1 MSQSDSY
8 PNWVFSVFS
17 AIGFVLCCVPFPWHL
32 QGKLLPL
39 RWCLLLT
46 GSILAW
52 NAGTCLVMAWLGLT
66 CLGLCIN
73 SIIWKGNSIDWAPVW
88 CDICEFHHAPYRDIE
103 VLLYFPV
110 TRLFYGINIGIPAA
124 SLCINRRLY
133 LIASVRKVT
142 ISKADKRNQIVVDL
156 AIGLGIPI
164 IFIICRK
171 YLAKQLSNSS
181 SNFFRIY

>member
-103 VLLYFPV
+103 VSYYIFQLQDSSTVSTLEFRLLRFVSTVAFTSLLQCERLPFRRPISA
-110 TRLFYGINIGIPAA
+110 TR
-124 SLCINRRLY
+124 SW
-133 LIASVRKVT
+133 ST
-142 ISKADKRNQIVVDL
+142 
-156 AIGLGIPI
+156 
-164 IFIICRK
+164 
-171 YLAKQLSNSS
+171 
-181 SNFFRIY
+181 